1 MLRWIVATTFLVVS
15 VTMIWTAF
23 VIGPNTGMG
32 TLLVNM
38 GTEVFG
44 ILITVAVVEWF
55 FERRRLQDR
64 ARERAWST
72 LHALERAVWIWQG
85 GPRRLGTEELLGLI
99 SGIRENHPIAAASR
113 TLMVNLGTQC
123 RDILDREAQALRS
136 LPGLTP
142 ALEDLGS
149 LRSLRDGDSS
159 VSIRMV
165 AEILESAATSL
176 ALVLGQSTQRIP
188 AGLIRYRDA
197 SESAQMERSSD
208 IVPTHTERPNAP
220 AESTVAE
227 LGFGQ
232 S

>member
-1 MLRWIVATTFLVVS
+1 
-15 VTMIWTAF
+15 MIWTAF
-23 VIGPNTGMG
+23 LIGPNTGTG

-72 LHALERAVWIWQG
+72 LHALERAVWVWQG

-99 SGIRENHPIAAASR
+99 AGVRANNPVAASTR

-123 RDILDREAQALRS
+123 RDILDRESQALRS
-136 LPGLTP
+136 LPGLAP

-149 LRSLRDGDSS
+149 LRSLSDGDST
-159 VSIRMV
+159 VSLRMI

-176 ALVLGQSTQRIP
+176 ALVLGLSTQRIP

-197 SESAQMERSSD
+197 SEEAQDERSSD
-208 IVPTHTERPNAP
+208 IQPRHTNGPSRGGSPSLEEGDL
-220 AESTVAE
+220 AEP
-227 LGFGQ
+227 
-232 S
+232 

>member
-1 MLRWIVATTFLVVS
+1 MLRWIVATTFLLVS

-23 VIGPNTGMG
+23 AIGPNTGMG

-72 LHALERAVWIWQG
+72 LHALERTVWVWQG

-99 SGIRENHPIAAASR
+99 AGIRASNPIAPSSR

-136 LPGLTP
+136 LPGLAP

-165 AEILESAATSL
+165 AEILESAAMAL
-176 ALVLGQSTQRIP
+176 ALILGQSTQRIP

-197 SESAQMERSSD
+197 SEKAQDERASD
-208 IVPTHTERPNAP
+208 IQPTQTPGPSPIGELTT
-220 AESTVAE
+220 AEV
-227 LGFGQ
+227 GF
-232 S
+232 SED